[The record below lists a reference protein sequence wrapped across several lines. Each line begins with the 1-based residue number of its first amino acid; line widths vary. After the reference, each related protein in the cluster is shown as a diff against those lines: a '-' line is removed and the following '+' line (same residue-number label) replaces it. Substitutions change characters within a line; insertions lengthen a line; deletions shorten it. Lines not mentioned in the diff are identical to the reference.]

1 MQALLPFL
9 DGFLLLGPHVLC
21 NIQDNW
27 IQKQTLQ
34 FWQELV
40 ASTENM
46 KNRLDQMEQSEP
58 VTFVFCNS
66 SLKFDFPKVS
76 RHRSIKPKKQS
87 TGPVILLPKFAG

>member
-1 MQALLPFL
+1 VQALLPFL
-9 DGFLLLGPHVLC
+9 NGFVLLGPHVLC

-27 IQKQTLQ
+27 IQKQALQ

-58 VTFVFCNS
+58 VTFVFSNS
-66 SLKFDFPKVS
+66 SLNISLIFLRLVGTETSS
-76 RHRSIKPKKQS
+76 RRNSLQ
-87 TGPVILLPKFAG
+87 AR

>member
-9 DGFLLLGPHVLC
+9 DEFVLLGHHVLR

-34 FWQELV
+34 FRQELV

-58 VTFVFCNS
+58 VTVVFCNS
-66 SLKFDFPKVS
+66 LNVSLIFPRLVGTETSS
-76 RHRSIKPKKQS
+76 RRNSLQ
-87 TGPVILLPKFAG
+87 AR